1 MDNDL
6 KQSGELLQISAD
18 VVFHRDVLRM
28 AIPAAAPNQPGQV
41 VREPQLALDFPDDEN
56 EDAC

>member
-1 MDNDL
+1 MDN
-6 KQSGELLQISAD
+6 KPGQAGELLQISAD

-41 VREPQLALDFPDDEN
+41 VREPQLAFDFPDDTD